1 MPHYFDEAFNVYYL
15 NDYYKLY
22 DFFVHITL
30 KFKFVLSLE
39 IAISLKTNVSINI
52 FTSNFSNIRPPKGGP
67 HIAVTPLTIPS
78 KPKKSRG
85 IIKSI

>member
-1 MPHYFDEAFNVYYL
+1 MPHYFDEAFNIYYL

-22 DFFVHITL
+22 D
-30 KFKFVLSLE
+30 LSLE
-39 IAISLKTNVSINI
+39 IATSLKTNVSINI

-67 HIAVTPLTIPS
+67 HIAVTPLTITS

-85 IIKSI
+85 IIKSV

>member
-22 DFFVHITL
+22 D
-30 KFKFVLSLE
+30 LSLE
-39 IAISLKTNVSINI
+39 IAISLKINVSINI

-78 KPKKSRG
+78 KPKK
-85 IIKSI
+85 